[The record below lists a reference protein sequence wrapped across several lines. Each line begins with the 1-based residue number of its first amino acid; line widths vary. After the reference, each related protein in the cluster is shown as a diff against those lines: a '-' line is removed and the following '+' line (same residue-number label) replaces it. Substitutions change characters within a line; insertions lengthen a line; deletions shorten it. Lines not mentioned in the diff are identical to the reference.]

1 MSVCVCVSETDTETE
16 RKGRKEEES
25 EGGREGRGIGYRRQE
40 NDFFPSGNSAASESW
55 LIH

>member
-1 MSVCVCVSETDTETE
+1 MCVCVSETDTETE